1 MAKQSCAPEMGL
13 EIRSEVTVNSDARTC
28 CEQLEAGQILYFPQ
42 TPLAINK
49 SDREFLL
56 SQQQADSSLH
66 KNISYRPRED
76 VLRGFAAKNP
86 ADVERL
92 HGILRS
98 YSQQA
103 TRLLANLLAPYASQW
118 KLDFASFR
126 PIEEQNRDLPLT
138 RRNDLLHVDSFP
150 TRPTHG
156 SRILRFFTNINPT
169 QPRVWLTSMRFPDIA
184 RNFARAAGLDNIAN
198 DEKSISRRV
207 ARQFAALRRAVGM
220 RAPDFSAYDRF
231 MLRFHDYLKG
241 SDEFQHSSE
250 TIKLEFP
257 PNSTWMAFTD
267 SVPHAV
273 LSGRFAMEQTYLIPE
288 SALLAPQRSPRR
300 ILESL
305 CGRKLAA

>member
-1 MAKQSCAPEMGL
+1 
-13 EIRSEVTVNSDARTC
+13 
-28 CEQLEAGQILYFPQ
+28 LEAGQILYFPQ
-42 TPLAINK
+42 TPLAIDK
-49 SDREFLL
+49 ADREFLL

-86 ADVERL
+86 ADVTRL
-92 HGILRS
+92 HAILRS

-103 TRLLANLLAPYASQW
+103 TQLLTKLLAPYASQW

-156 SRILRFFTNINPT
+156 NRILRFFTNINPT

-184 RNFARAAGLDNIAN
+184 RNFARAAGLEHIAA
-198 DEKSISRRV
+198 DEKTVSRRL
-207 ARQFAALRRAVGM
+207 ARQFAALRRAVGL
-220 RAPDFSAYDRF
+220 RAPDYSAYDRF

-241 SDEFQHSSE
+241 NEEFQHAPE
-250 TIKLEFP
+250 TVQLEFP
-257 PNSTWMAFTD
+257 PNSTWLAFTD

-288 SALLAPQRSPRR
+288 TALLAPQRSPRR
-300 ILESL
+300 ILESI